1 MLKKSTLLFI
11 IIIGFTLVGCSNP
24 SEEYSLGDTI
34 LTESFNEP
42 KSWEYYDDSDTG
54 SRLEVLDGA
63 YQIQTEASG
72 YIWGLNEQNHSNVVM
87 EVTTNQLSEFENN
100 AYGIMC
106 RADES
111 NNGDGYYFLISGDG
125 FYSIAKGEGDDVN
138 QIVDWTTSSTINKG
152 SDRNTMRAVCIDDYL
167 ALYVNDK
174 FVVDAHD
181 SSFIA
186 GYAGFVGTVNEGG
199 DITVSF
205 DDLTI
210 WEASLASE

>member
-1 MLKKSTLLFI
+1 MLKKSVLFLLV
-11 IIIGFTLVGCSNP
+11 IGFMLVGCSKP
-24 SEEYSLGDTI
+24 SEEYLLGNAI

-42 KSWEYYDDSDTG
+42 KSWEYYDDVDAG

-63 YQIQTEASG
+63 YQIQAGSGG
-72 YIWGLNEQNHSNVVM
+72 YIWGLNEQNHGDVVM
-87 EVTTNQLSEFENN
+87 EVNTNQLSEFEDN
-100 AYGIMC
+100 AYGVIC

-125 FYSIAKGEGDDVN
+125 FYSIAIGAGDSVDP
-138 QIVDWTTSSTINKG
+138 IVEWTTSSAINKG
-152 SDRNTMRAVCIDDYL
+152 SDRNMMRAVCIGDYL

-174 FVVDAHD
+174 FVVDTRD
-181 SSFIA
+181 NTFSS
-186 GYAGFVGTVNEGG
+186 GYAGFVANVNDGG
-199 DITVSF
+199 DITVAF

>member
-1 MLKKSTLLFI
+1 MLKKSVLFLLV
-11 IIIGFTLVGCSNP
+11 IGFMIVGCSKP
-24 SEEYSLGDTI
+24 SEEYLLGNAI

-42 KSWEYYDDSDTG
+42 KSWEYYDDADSG

-63 YQIQTEASG
+63 YQIQAGSGG
-72 YIWGLNEQNHSNVVM
+72 YIWGLNEQNHTDVVM

-100 AYGIMC
+100 GYGVMC

-125 FYSIAKGEGDDVN
+125 FYAIAKGEGDDVN
-138 QIVDWTTSSTINKG
+138 QIVEWTTSSAINKG
-152 SDRNTMRAVCIDDYL
+152 TDRNTMRAVCIGDYL

-174 FVVDAHD
+174 FVVDTHD
-181 SSFIA
+181 SSFTT
-186 GYAGFVGTVNEGG
+186 GYAGFVGTANDGG
-199 DITVSF
+199 DMTISF